1 MKRQDAVTNKVTDK
15 VTNEVTDKVK
25 TKSIKETSDS
35 LIATMKEL
43 DRLQKLTIT
52 FTLVNISLIF
62 WVLLLV

>member
-1 MKRQDAVTNKVTDK
+1 MKRRDAVTDK

-35 LIATMKEL
+35 LIATMREL